1 MIPPTMIYVWESIP
15 IDSLCS
21 IHNFIRL
28 NHDDFVIHFSKLHSF
43 IEQSGLFFVKSDV
56 SITSVISSPPLSFVT
71 PILNIPTLTLNGPNL
86 NQP

>member
-28 NHDDFVIHFSKLHSF
+28 NHGDFVIHCSKLHSF
-43 IEQSGLFFVKSDV
+43 IEQSDCSLLNRMFRLQV
-56 SITSVISSPPLSFVT
+56 SSLHYH
-71 PILNIPTLTLNGPNL
+71 
-86 NQP
+86 